1 MKHRSTRYILPLSF
15 LLTLPAAE
23 PTFSDEVPFA
33 APPLPPP
40 GQMTMPAP
48 AAALSDIMGKIQ
60 AQHIKLWYAMKF
72 KNWGLINYEI
82 AQLEDSFNNAAVLY
96 QNIPIE
102 YIVAA
107 DKPLIPLQDA
117 VKAKDASKLEA
128 GFRDLTAACNSCHRA
143 AEVGFIS
150 IKTPT
155 FYPYTDQEI
164 LPQGN

>member
-1 MKHRSTRYILPLSF
+1 
-15 LLTLPAAE
+15 
-23 PTFSDEVPFA
+23 
-33 APPLPPP
+33 
-40 GQMTMPAP
+40 MTMPAP
-48 AAALSDIMGKIQ
+48 AAALSDIMEKIQ

-117 VKAKDASKLEA
+117 VKAKVASKLEA
-128 GFRDLTAACNSCHRA
+128 GFRDLTAACNSSHRA